1 MNETRRA
8 ILQRLRRTRLP
19 SHEID
24 RVNKPSAA
32 DRDIDGLIARFTERQ
47 QAVRGEVHRMPRG
60 QWLNWLAVELPGRG
74 LRHVLTGT
82 GEIGRQLAAT
92 HIRGLRLH
100 TYDEPIE
107 DWKRQLFEQVDVAI
121 TGARCG
127 IAETGSLVLWPDAQ
141 EPRLMSLVPPVHV
154 ALLSAYAL
162 YPTLAEAL
170 QAENWAG
177 RMPTNVLLISGP
189 SKTADIEQTLAYG
202 IHGPKSLITLIL
214 E

>member
-1 MNETRRA
+1 MNETRQA
-8 ILQRLRRTRLP
+8 ILQRLRRTRLSSSEADRVSKP
-19 SHEID
+19 PADQDID
-24 RVNKPSAA
+24 R
-32 DRDIDGLIARFTERQ
+32 LIARFSERQ

-60 QWLNWLAVELPGRG
+60 QWLNWLAAELPGRG
-74 LRHVLTGT
+74 LRHVLIGT
-82 GEIGRQLAAT
+82 GEIGRKLDAMD
-92 HIRGLRLH
+92 IRGLRLG
-100 TYDEPIE
+100 TYDRPIE
-107 DWKRQLFEQVDVAI
+107 DWKRQLFEQVDVAV

-154 ALLSAYAL
+154 ALLSADAL
-162 YPTLAEAL
+162 YRTLAEAM
-170 QAENWAG
+170 QAEDWAG

-202 IHGPKSLITLIL
+202 IHGPKTLITLIL